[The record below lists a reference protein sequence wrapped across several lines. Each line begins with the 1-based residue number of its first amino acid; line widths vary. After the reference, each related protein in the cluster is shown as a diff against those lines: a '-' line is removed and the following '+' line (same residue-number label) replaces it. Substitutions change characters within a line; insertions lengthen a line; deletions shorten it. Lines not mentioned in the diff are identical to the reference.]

1 MYDNLRAEMA
11 RNGITVKQLSQV
23 LGVSLKTAS
32 NRLSGKTD
40 FTLNEALKINR
51 ELFPKCKLDYLF
63 EQRLA

>member
-11 RNGITVKQLSQV
+11 RNRITVKQLSQV

-51 ELFPKCKLDYLF
+51 ELFPKCELDYLF